1 MAVVTTYGLV
11 DFDMRRQPPPQEAS
25 GLDAPFFSDQSYPN
39 RWPILDTE
47 ALGKVDVTNNLPID
61 LEPKTAS
68 VAWRMP
74 TFLDDYYFRV
84 HVKPGVIAL
93 GNLLSSQIRTVE
105 VWSAHLSS
113 KPVSSTHLTLPTNRE
128 V

>member
-11 DFDMRRQPPPQEAS
+11 DFDMRRQPPPQEAPGIAS
-25 GLDAPFFSDQSYPN
+25 PFFSDQSYPN

-61 LEPKTAS
+61 LEPKAAS

-74 TFLDDYYFRV
+74 TFLTT
-84 HVKPGVIAL
+84 I
-93 GNLLSSQIRTVE
+93 I
-105 VWSAHLSS
+105 SACM
-113 KPVSSTHLTLPTNRE
+113 
-128 V
+128 